1 MAFVETVEEVISETP
16 CTVNPEDERAA
27 NEDRYED
34 ISDTGLSCLLGRG
47 YLTETETKTVYGDA
61 PFYWLFCLLIAL
73 VGYSIRYILTGNK
86 TRFLGARSL
95 LMTKIIG
102 VIQLKGGAGK
112 STVATNLA
120 ATFAEK
126 GKTLLVDCDP
136 PQFTSECWFIE
147 REKQELQ
154 GDLTLVR
161 AESETSLAS
170 ILRTAD
176 AEYIVLD
183 GPPRITKTTKQILA
197 ISDVVLVPVSTAGAD
212 VWATFDTEDVIKEE
226 IAERKNLKVR
236 LLMNRYRDYVSSAKA
251 IKGEVKG
258 I

>member
-1 MAFVETVEEVISETP
+1 
-16 CTVNPEDERAA
+16 
-27 NEDRYED
+27 
-34 ISDTGLSCLLGRG
+34 
-47 YLTETETKTVYGDA
+47 
-61 PFYWLFCLLIAL
+61 
-73 VGYSIRYILTGNK
+73 
-86 TRFLGARSL
+86 
-95 LMTKIIG
+95 MTKIIG

-126 GKTLLVDCDP
+126 GTTLLVDCDP

-161 AESETSLAS
+161 AEGETSLAS

-236 LLMNRYRDYVSSAKA
+236 LLMNRYRDYVNSAKA
-251 IKGEVKG
+251 IKSDVKKEFEVGVMNSTLGYREAYAQALAQGLCADEMSNPKATEELNKLTNEVMRLLRR
-258 I
+258 